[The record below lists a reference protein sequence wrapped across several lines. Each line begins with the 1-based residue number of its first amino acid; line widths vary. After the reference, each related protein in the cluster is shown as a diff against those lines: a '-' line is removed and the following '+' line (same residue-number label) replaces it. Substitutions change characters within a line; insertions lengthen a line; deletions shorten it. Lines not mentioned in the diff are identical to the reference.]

1 MPSSCS
7 ILIPALN
14 KDEKA
19 FHECS
24 VIFFTPGRFKADI
37 QCRSL
42 SSTTATT
49 AASVDSAVV
58 VSSSSAASSSSSSHV
73 WRFIPPVEIT
83 VIDQ

>member
-1 MPSSCS
+1 MTVLFRHS

-24 VIFFTPGRFKADI
+24 VVFFTPGRFKADI

-42 SSTTATT
+42 SSNGDVGSTP
-49 AASVDSAVV
+49 
-58 VSSSSAASSSSSSHV
+58 SSSSSHV

-83 VIDQ
+83 VVDE